1 MTVGNVAVELQISG
15 DLKESGAEAAAAEA
29 LGCTGVWTT
38 ESMNDPM
45 LPACLA
51 LAATKTLKVG
61 TGVVI
66 ALARSP
72 MTIAQEAHAL
82 RGFSGGRFTRGGGPQ
97 ITPPIP
103 RRYSMP
109 WVKPVA

>member
-1 MTVGNVAVELQISG
+1 MGGLAVEVQISG
-15 DLKESGAEAAAAEA
+15 DLKESADQAVAAER

-38 ESMNDPM
+38 ESMNDPF

-51 LAATKTLKVG
+51 LASTSTLKVG

-72 MTIAQEAHAL
+72 MTIAQEAHDLQAM
-82 RGFSGGRFTRGGGPQ
+82 SGGRFILGLGSQIKPAITR
-97 ITPPIP
+97 
-103 RRYSMP
+103 
-109 WVKPVA
+109 